1 MRNNNRGFTLIE
13 LLIVVVIIGILVSIV
28 VPKFA
33 NGKER
38 AMVSAMRSDL
48 HNLVTAQEAYFS
60 NGNLYYNG
68 PVPDPSFSYSVSENV
83 TVTLQNVSPSG
94 WGATA
99 TRLGTAR
106 TCAVYVGTGG
116 PIAPATDEGVPACTP

>member
-1 MRNNNRGFTLIE
+1 MRKHNRGFTLIE

>member
-1 MRNNNRGFTLIE
+1 MRTDNRGFTLIE
-13 LLIVVVIIGILVSIV
+13 LLIVVVIIGILVAIV

-48 HNLVTAQEAYFS
+48 HNLVTAQEAFFS
-60 NGNLYYNG
+60 NGNQYYNG
-68 PVPDPSFSYSVSENV
+68 PVPDPSFSYNVSENV

>member
-1 MRNNNRGFTLIE
+1 MQKNNRGFTLIE
-13 LLIVVVIIGILVSIV
+13 LLIVVVIIGILVAIV

-94 WGATA
+94 WCATA

-106 TCAVYVGTGG
+106 ICAVYVGTGG

>member
-1 MRNNNRGFTLIE
+1 MGKNNRGFTLIE
-13 LLIVVVIIGILVSIV
+13 LLIVVVIIGILVAIV

>member
-1 MRNNNRGFTLIE
+1 MRNHNRGFTLIE
-13 LLIVVVIIGILVSIV
+13 LLIVVVIIGILVAIV

-48 HNLVTAQEAYFS
+48 HNLVTAEEAYFS
-60 NGNLYYNG
+60 NGMQYYNG
-68 PVPDPSFSYSVSENV
+68 PLPDPSFSYNVSENV
-83 TVTLQNVSPSG
+83 TITLQNVSASG

-99 TRLGTAR
+99 THSGSTR

-116 PIAPATDEGVPACTP
+116 PIAPATQEGIPTCTP

>member
-1 MRNNNRGFTLIE
+1 MRTNNRGFTLIE

>member
-1 MRNNNRGFTLIE
+1 MRTDNRGFTLIE
-13 LLIVVVIIGILVSIV
+13 LLIVVVIIGILVAIV

-48 HNLVTAQEAYFS
+48 HNLVTAEEAFYT
-60 NGNLYYNG
+60 NGLQYYNG
-68 PVPDPSFSYSVSENV
+68 PVPDPAFSYNVSENV
-83 TVTLQNVSPSG
+83 TVTLQNVSASG

-99 TRLGTAR
+99 THAGSTRM
-106 TCAVYVGTGG
+106 CAVYVGTGG
-116 PIAPATDEGVPACTP
+116 PIAPATAEGIPTCTP